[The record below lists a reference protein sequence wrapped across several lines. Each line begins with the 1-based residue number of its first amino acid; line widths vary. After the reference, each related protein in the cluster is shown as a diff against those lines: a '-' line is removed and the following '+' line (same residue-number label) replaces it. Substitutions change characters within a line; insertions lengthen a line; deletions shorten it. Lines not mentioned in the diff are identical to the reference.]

1 MKLQKETKGHG
12 KWYGDA
18 CGTAFAME
26 LLGER
31 WALLVV
37 RELMLGPRHFRPARQ
52 PAGNL
57 GKVLTERLGSLEDA
71 GVLARRR
78 LPSPARR
85 RFMSSPVG
93 DMRQSR

>member
-12 KWYGDA
+12 KWYDDA

-37 RELMLGPRHFRPARQ
+37 RELMLGPRP
-52 PAGNL
+52 
-57 GKVLTERLGSLEDA
+57 
-71 GVLARRR
+71 
-78 LPSPARR
+78 
-85 RFMSSPVG
+85 
-93 DMRQSR
+93 